1 LPGEIK
7 FLPDINERITI
18 LPPGRKRVVLQ
29 TISRDVS
36 KDIISGIALTSL
48 IFAISIYI
56 PIVGFFCALFI
67 PLPTLIYRSKLG
79 RTTGTIIPVIAT
91 IIMAVILGGLSIDI
105 LFFFE
110 LLLLGFVLSELLEL
124 NLSIEKTILYAC
136 GSVIITGI
144 ICLLFYSNLAD
155 KGIYALVS
163 EYVSKNLELTLSLYE
178 NMGMK
183 QESIQMISTSLDNIK
198 YVFIRIIPALVV
210 ASTLFISWINLLLSK
225 SIFRNWNLFYP
236 DFGPLKLWKAPELLV
251 WIMIGC
257 GSLLLIPNKT
267 FKILGLNGL
276 LILIT
281 VYFFQGMAII
291 SFYFEKKKFPR
302 LLRFFLYS
310 LIALQQIVLLV
321 VIGLGFFD
329 MWLNFRKLE
338 IRKNN

>member
-1 LPGEIK
+1 M
-7 FLPDINERITI
+7 
-18 LPPGRKRVVLQ
+18 LQ
-29 TISRDVS
+29 TISRDIS
-36 KDIISGIALTSL
+36 KDIISGIAATSL
-48 IFAISIYI
+48 IFVISVYI
-56 PIVGFFCALFI
+56 PIIGFFCALFI

-79 RTTGTIIPVIAT
+79 RTPGTIIPVIAI
-91 IIMAVILGGLSIDI
+91 IIMAVILGGISIDI

-144 ICLLFYSNLAD
+144 ICLLFYSNIA
-155 KGIYALVS
+155 KKEIFTLVS

-183 QESIQMISTSLDNIK
+183 QESIQMISTSLENIK

-210 ASTLFISWINLLLSK
+210 VSTLFISWINLLLSK
-225 SIFRNWNLFYP
+225 SIFKNWNLFYP
-236 DFGPLKLWKAPELLV
+236 DFGSLKLWKAPELLV
-251 WIMIGC
+251 WIIIGC
-257 GSLLLIPNKT
+257 GILLLFSNKT

-281 VYFFQGMAII
+281 VYFFQGIAIV
-291 SFYFEKKKFPR
+291 SFYFEKKKLPR
-302 LLRFFLYS
+302 LLRFFLYG

-338 IRKNN
+338 HSPGKPGK